1 MRIPTHTSASHILL
15 YSDAFFFISAY
26 NGCFEN
32 YAIQE
37 FIDEKIDAPKTV
49 SSQGKY
55 DMHLTSLPHANTYAY
70 ICITHLAIFRCLF
83 QHICLAI
90 QEFIDEK
97 IDAPKT
103 VSSQGKYAEK
113 GIWI

>member
-1 MRIPTHTSASHILL
+1 MRTRAGNASC
-15 YSDAFFFISAY
+15 FISAY

-55 DMHLTSLPHANTYAY
+55 
-70 ICITHLAIFRCLF
+70 
-83 QHICLAI
+83 
-90 QEFIDEK
+90 
-97 IDAPKT
+97 
-103 VSSQGKYAEK
+103 AEK
-113 GIWI
+113 GI